1 MNYLLYMKHLFES
14 WRSFLL
20 TEGLDDYNVSG
31 ATRLF
36 HYSKSDEQKL
46 TLDPDY
52 FLQHRHSYS
61 RRDYEASDLPRVFF
75 YTNLDHAERIVK
87 DGSSL
92 FTAFVP
98 TDQIYDLS
106 QDPLGLVKKSI
117 VPGRVTP
124 DVDAV
129 LRSLAGTPR
138 QSKYGPPPELLIE
151 PGESKYRGAFY
162 RTGNMDV
169 VVWFEPIEVEKFNP
183 DDVESGQGNESENQ

>member
-20 TEGLDDYNVSG
+20 TEALGDYDVNG
-31 ATRLF
+31 MTRLY
-36 HYSKSDEQKL
+36 HYSKSEDDRL
-46 TLDPDY
+46 TLDPEY

-61 RRDYEASDLPRVFF
+61 RRDYEASDLARVFF
-75 YTNLDHAERIVK
+75 YTNLDHAERMVK
-87 DGSSL
+87 EGSSL
-92 FTAFVP
+92 FTVFVP
-98 TDQIYDLS
+98 TSQIYDLV
-106 QDPLGLVKKSI
+106 QDPLGLIKKSI

-151 PGESKYRGAFY
+151 PGQSDYRGAFY
-162 RTGNMDV
+162 RTGNMDI

-183 DDVESGQGNESENQ
+183 DDVESGREDEDES